1 MTKNLILPPVDFAA
15 TIAEIIEDYL
25 PEDSLI
31 HNLTNKQVNDLYDD
45 LVAGCEEAYE
55 DASEKA
61 EDAIERAYLQGEG
74 EYRGIDPYG
83 LPESDEAATT
93 TLSER
98 IDASADRLRAAME
111 ACRPKSKS
119 SEKTF
124 CADEVLQEAMSHLKN
139 ADVEADDNEVSIR
152 YIYR

>member
-15 TIAEIIEDYL
+15 SIAKILEDYL
-25 PEDSLI
+25 PEDSLV
-31 HNLTNKQVNDLYDD
+31 HTLTDQQVSDMYND

-61 EDAIERAYLQGEG
+61 EDAIARVYMQGEG

-83 LPESDEAATT
+83 LPESDE
-93 TLSER
+93 E
-98 IDASADRLRAAME
+98 
-111 ACRPKSKS
+111 PV
-119 SEKTF
+119 SEKRF
-124 CADEVLQEAMSHLKN
+124 CATKVLQEAMSDMKN
-139 ADVEADDNEVSIR
+139 ADVDADDNEGSIR

>member
-25 PEDSLI
+25 PEDSLV
-31 HNLTNKQVNDLYDD
+31 HTLTDKQVNDLYID
-45 LVAGCEEAYE
+45 LVTGCEEAYE

-61 EDAIERAYLQGEG
+61 EDAIARVYMQGEG

-83 LPESDEAATT
+83 LPESDE
-93 TLSER
+93 E
-98 IDASADRLRAAME
+98 
-111 ACRPKSKS
+111 PV
-119 SEKTF
+119 SEKRF
-124 CADEVLQEAMSHLKN
+124 CATKVLQEAMSDMKN
-139 ADVEADDNEVSIR
+139 ADVDADDNEGSIR

>member
-15 TIAEIIEDYL
+15 TIARIIEDYL
-25 PEDSLI
+25 PEDSLV
-31 HNLTNKQVNDLYDD
+31 HNLTDRQVSDMYND

-61 EDAIERAYLQGEG
+61 EDAIARVYMQNEG
-74 EYRGIDPYG
+74 EYRGIDPYE
-83 LPESDEAATT
+83 LPEGDE
-93 TLSER
+93 E
-98 IDASADRLRAAME
+98 
-111 ACRPKSKS
+111 PF
-119 SEKTF
+119 SEKRF
-124 CADEVLQEAMSHLKN
+124 CATEVLQEAMSHLKN

>member
-1 MTKNLILPPVDFAA
+1 MTKNLILPPVDFASSIA
-15 TIAEIIEDYL
+15 TILEDYL
-25 PEDSLI
+25 PEDCLM
-31 HNLTNKQVNDLYDD
+31 HTLTDQLVSDMYND

-55 DASEKA
+55 EASDKA
-61 EDAIERAYLQGEG
+61 EEAIERVYMQEAG
-74 EYRGIDPYG
+74 EYRGVDPYG

-124 CADEVLQEAMSHLKN
+124 CATEVLQEAMSDMKN
-139 ADVEADDNEVSIR
+139 ADVDADDNEGSIKH
-152 YIYR
+152 IYR